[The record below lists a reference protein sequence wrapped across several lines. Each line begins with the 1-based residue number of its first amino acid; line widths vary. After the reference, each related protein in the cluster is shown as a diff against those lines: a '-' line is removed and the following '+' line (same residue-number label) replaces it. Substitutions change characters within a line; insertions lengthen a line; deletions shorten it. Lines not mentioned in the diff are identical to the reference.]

1 MWSFHWSMWIC
12 ILLCSVVL
20 KYINNRSK
28 KDKIGDTHWYKSE
41 LCWCWCKMWMFKTSM
56 HTSFLCCFLLI
67 FFLTYSAGLRWNFW
81 KLSVWN
87 NMITAF
93 PVSEYVIGSL
103 GHVFSSGKLY
113 FFGQLLKLEAS
124 ISFNFVAP
132 RLLKS
137 YCICTLMLVILFYSI
152 MYDLTLA

>member
-1 MWSFHWSMWIC
+1 MSLLALIMILILVWACDNHKTFLGHKRSLGSWSFHWSMWIC

-20 KYINNRSK
+20 KFINNRSK

-41 LCWCWCKMWMFKTSM
+41 LCWCWCKMWMFKISM
-56 HTSFLCCFLLI
+56 HTSFLCCFYLLI

-87 NMITAF
+87 YMITAF

-113 FFGQLLKLEAS
+113 FFG
-124 ISFNFVAP
+124 
-132 RLLKS
+132 
-137 YCICTLMLVILFYSI
+137 
-152 MYDLTLA
+152 